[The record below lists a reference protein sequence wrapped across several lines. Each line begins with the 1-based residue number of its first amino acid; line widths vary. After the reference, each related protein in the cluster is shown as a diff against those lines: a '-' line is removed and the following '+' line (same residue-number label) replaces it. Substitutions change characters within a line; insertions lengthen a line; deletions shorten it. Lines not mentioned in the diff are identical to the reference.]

1 MDIARKVAKILKK
14 NKIIIKR
21 NFGNYKLNNLK
32 RQIKSL
38 GLNKIEYLKLLNLKT
53 LKYPKINEKFNIFI
67 AYYLG
72 KTRLIDNV

>member
-1 MDIARKVAKILKK
+1 M
-14 NKIIIKR
+14 IIKHNFR
-21 NFGNYKLNNLK
+21 NYSLNYLK
-32 RQIKSL
+32 NQIISL

-72 KTRLIDNV
+72 KTRLIDNI